1 VCSKPQCIPIFRTK
15 VGPSAVGPLRDSL
28 ESVVAHEP
36 GASGLGAGPRICVI
50 ALTDRGLKRR
60 NNEDNI
66 LLFDLYRQTRHAAG
80 VDVALDV
87 APPGALLAVADGM
100 GGHQAGQVAS
110 ALCVENLPKAFQA
123 AYERQNTGVNGVV
136 PAFKEAVEAT
146 NQLIFEAASSNPH
159 QEGMGTTLTAALLN
173 GKRVSIAQVGD
184 SRAYLLSARG
194 LQQLT
199 EDQTVGN
206 LLADQLGGEADS
218 RLLDLLVQ
226 ALGAQA
232 GVDVALTEGTL
243 EPGDC
248 LLLCSDGL
256 YKVVPDVEIAGTL
269 GRTASLKEK
278 AEALIH
284 RANDNGGP
292 DNITVV
298 LAEIESS
305 RA

>member
-1 VCSKPQCIPIFRTK
+1 MDPLRNSQE
-15 VGPSAVGPLRDSL
+15 SAVAGSPGTSG
-28 ESVVAHEP
+28 SAAVVVRMSA
-36 GASGLGAGPRICVI
+36 V
-50 ALTDRGLKRR
+50 ALTDRGHKRR
-60 NNEDNI
+60 NNEDSI
-66 LLFDLYRQTRHAAG
+66 LVFDLHRQTGHAAG

-87 APPGALLAVADGM
+87 APPGVLLAVADGM

-123 AYERQNTGVNGVV
+123 ASSHHDVGTNGAV

-146 NQLIFEAASSNPH
+146 NQLIFETASRNPE

-173 GKRVSIAQVGD
+173 GKQVSIAQVGD
-184 SRAYLLSARG
+184 SRAYLLSASG

-199 EDQTVGN
+199 RDQTVGN
-206 LLADQLGGEADS
+206 MLADQLGGETDS

-226 ALGAQA
+226 AVGAQA
-232 GVDVALTEGTL
+232 GVDVALTGATL

-256 YKVVPDVEIAGTL
+256 YKVVPDLEIGRTLRGTL
-269 GRTASLKEK
+269 SLKEK
-278 AEALIH
+278 AEALIR

-292 DNITVV
+292 DNITVI
-298 LAEIESS
+298 LAQIESLVGS
-305 RA
+305 DSANREIG

>member
-1 VCSKPQCIPIFRTK
+1 VDPLRNSQE
-15 VGPSAVGPLRDSL
+15 SAVAGEHGLPNG
-28 ESVVAHEP
+28 EAVV
-36 GASGLGAGPRICVI
+36 RISAV

-66 LLFDLYRQTRHAAG
+66 LIFDLHRQTGHTAG

-87 APPGALLAVADGM
+87 APPGLLLAVADGM

-110 ALCVENLPKAFQA
+110 ALCVENLPKAFQEA
-123 AYERQNTGVNGVV
+123 FSRPDLHSDGAV

-146 NQLIFEAASSNPH
+146 NELIFETASRNPE
-159 QEGMGTTLTAALLN
+159 QEGMGTTLTAVLLD
-173 GKRVSIAQVGD
+173 GEQFSIAQVGD
-184 SRAYLLSARG
+184 SRAYLLSAQG

-199 EDQTVGN
+199 QDQTVGN
-206 LLADQLGGEADS
+206 LLADQLGGGTDS

-232 GVDVALTEGTL
+232 GVDVALTGGTL
-243 EPGDC
+243 GPGDC

-256 YKVVPDVEIAGTL
+256 YKVVPDVEIRRTL
-269 GRTASLKEK
+269 GRTVSLKEK
-278 AEALIH
+278 AEALIR

-292 DNITVV
+292 DNVSVV
-298 LAEIESS
+298 LAEIEAL
-305 RA
+305 RD